1 MGEDVAVWEAISK
14 LKGYQYWIWTEGLL
28 ITLTF
33 FVLYVSDWHYKLM
46 SSLLATLME
55 RQELL
60 LDVTVYTTL
69 SELLVFIGAVNGRAV
84 MAGCWIHSAY
94 AKQQMQC

>member
-1 MGEDVAVWEAISK
+1 
-14 LKGYQYWIWTEGLL
+14 
-28 ITLTF
+28 
-33 FVLYVSDWHYKLM
+33 M

-84 MAGCWIHSAY
+84 MAGC
-94 AKQQMQC
+94 